1 MTDGYDLDKAQVI
14 SEIRTVIQ
22 EVRDLPTLPTIAVEI
37 RRLVDDPK
45 SNISDMVN
53 VVDQDMALTSRILRI
68 ANSAYYGIPRKVDNL
83 KMAMVI
89 LGIREVVNLV
99 TSISILRMFKDSV
112 GDDNFD
118 LPEFWRHSAFCAELT
133 VGLYKGLGI
142 ALPSSA
148 YITGLLHD
156 IGKLVLNQYFPDYQS
171 SCIQYAQEN
180 NLRIVEAEVKLLGI
194 DHGHIGSWLT
204 KRWNIP
210 EEIIGAIA
218 QHHIRPPDSKRY
230 GMASIVD
237 WADRLYYII
246 DKNTIERASEI
257 LKTHSQWQ
265 TWLHKDTHSTNK
277 ILTVLYK
284 RWERSLTLIELIK

>member
-1 MTDGYDLDKAQVI
+1 MTDGHDLDKAQVI

-22 EVRDLPTLPTIAVEI
+22 DVRDLPTLPSIAVEI
-37 RRLVDDPK
+37 RRLVDDPN
-45 SNISDMVN
+45 SNISNMVE

-68 ANSAYYGIPRKVDNL
+68 ANSAYYGIPRKIDNL

-99 TSISILRMFKDSV
+99 TSISVLRMFQDQHT
-112 GDDNFD
+112 DDNFN
-118 LPEFWRHSAFCAELT
+118 LPEFWRHSALCAELT

-148 YITGLLHD
+148 YIAGLLHD
-156 IGKLVLNQYFPDYQS
+156 IGKMVLNQYFPDYQNAS
-171 SCIQYAQEN
+171 MQYAEEN
-180 NLRIVEAEVKLLGI
+180 NLRIVEAEVKVLGI

-218 QHHIRPPDSKRY
+218 QHHIRPPDSSRY
-230 GMASIVD
+230 GLPAIID
-237 WADRLYYII
+237 WADRLFYII
-246 DKNTIERASEI
+246 DKNSLNESFEV
-257 LKTHSQWQ
+257 LKNNSQWEA
-265 TWLHKDTHSTNK
+265 WRDKDVHSTKK
-277 ILTVLYK
+277 ILDILYK
-284 RWERSLTLIELIK
+284 KWERSLTLIELIK